1 MTNRRFCRRVDLTAG
16 QLQAIMSAC
25 SDAIFSC
32 DLKDAITSWNLA
44 AERLFKLTETQA
56 LESSVWILLPVHH
69 MEEVLAQRKKAYHQN
84 SPVTL
89 EIKMQIHRG
98 ELFDAAITVSAVRG
112 AEDKCAGFVTLVK
125 DIREQKRMAQGFA
138 RSDQLH
144 MLGELAA
151 GVTHEVRN
159 PLTIVKG
166 FLQLFR
172 PREEFA
178 MYRMHFDLM
187 IKELDRI
194 NGLISQYLSLG
205 QYAHAEKQLCS
216 LTSVV
221 ESLLPLIQAE
231 SLLREVEVTTSLDDN
246 LPLLWLYEKEIKQ
259 LLLNLIQNGMDAMK
273 QGRRELSIKAWNEQ
287 DSVVLSI
294 EDTGCGIPEHVMEN
308 LFTPFYSTKE
318 SGTGLGLVVCRDIAR
333 RHNAEIKIRTDT
345 TGTCF
350 AVVFPVANLTPPLVG

>member
-1 MTNRRFCRRVDLTAG
+1 
-16 QLQAIMSAC
+16 
-25 SDAIFSC
+25 
-32 DLKDAITSWNLA
+32 
-44 AERLFKLTETQA
+44 
-56 LESSVWILLPVHH
+56 
-69 MEEVLAQRKKAYHQN
+69 
-84 SPVTL
+84 
-89 EIKMQIHRG
+89 MQIHRG

-273 QGRRELSIKAWNEQ
+273 HDRHK
-287 DSVVLSI
+287 LSI
-294 EDTGCGIPEHVMEN
+294 EDTGCGIPEHIREK

-333 RHNAEIKIRTDT
+333 RHNAEIKVRTDT